1 MFFQFA
7 FSCCKNIVAIAT
19 FENERINELRFSEAR
34 LFNFSCKFCCWTHGQ
49 KGVIHCGALK
59 NITLHEE
66 WFPERQM
73 SVKLK
78 FSKTSVH
85 QPVVRLKNCCFQD
98 LHRVGSPKIVSQIDD
113 HLINTMSVRSPK
125 TFQDVPVTFPATRL
139 SCYWMTSAFTRHG
152 QNFLFVKR
160 GQQTFYSLWPA
171 STTNP
176 TLFLDPPL
184 HISMSG
190 CVTSVIRIYFHDLD
204 EGSVAYM

>member
-7 FSCCKNIVAIAT
+7 FSCCKNIVTIAT

-49 KGVIHCGALK
+49 KGVIHFGALK

-125 TFQDVPVTFPATRL
+125 TFLLLSLQQDFPVTEWLRHSHDTDKISSLLKGASKLSIVYGRPALQIRPC
-139 SCYWMTSAFTRHG
+139 SWIRHCIFRWVDVS
-152 QNFLFVKR
+152 QVWL
-160 GQQTFYSLWPA
+160 
-171 STTNP
+171 
-176 TLFLDPPL
+176 
-184 HISMSG
+184 
-190 CVTSVIRIYFHDLD
+190 
-204 EGSVAYM
+204 GSIFMI